1 MSLVLRAETGK
12 SSASDLRTD
21 VYPRDERYLIM
32 KNQRLRTWPIG
43 IAIAFGCGVLLGTQF
58 PNAQVR
64 AQRSENVQSVQSAF
78 LEGGDRRY
86 SVLKDIRT
94 ELQRNHQILV
104 EINAT
109 ENRIE
114 QNLRKGI
121 KIIE

>member
-1 MSLVLRAETGK
+1 
-12 SSASDLRTD
+12 
-21 VYPRDERYLIM
+21 M
-32 KNQRLRTWPIG
+32 KNQKLRNWSIG

-58 PNAQVR
+58 PNVQVR
-64 AQRSENVQSVQSAF
+64 AQKSENIQSVQSAF

-86 SVLKDIRT
+86 SVLKNIHA
-94 ELQRNHQILV
+94 ELQRNHEVLL

-114 QNLRKGI
+114 QNLQKGI

>member
-1 MSLVLRAETGK
+1 
-12 SSASDLRTD
+12 
-21 VYPRDERYLIM
+21 M
-32 KNQRLRTWPIG
+32 KNQKVRTWPIG
-43 IAIAFGCGVLLGTQF
+43 IAIAFACGVLLGTQF
-58 PNAQVR
+58 PNVKVR
-64 AQRSENVQSVQSAF
+64 AQRSENIQSVQSSF

-94 ELQRNHQILV
+94 ELQRNHEVLL

-121 KIIE
+121 KVID